1 MSELIAV
8 AFDDPHRAEEARLDI
23 LKLERKDLA
32 DLEEAVVL
40 VVDFEGKVRFHHS
53 QHFSLPVALS
63 GGFVGTLIGLML
75 INPAIALVGGLTG
88 TALGAVIG
96 TLEEVGIGED
106 FMKDLAKNLKPGSS
120 ALFVVVRRGNPEKLI
135 EKLRPYKGNIL
146 QTSLSHQDENRLSEA
161 LKKVNESR
169 SNRVTTQR

>member
-40 VVDFEGKVRFHHS
+40 VVDFEGKVRFQHS

-120 ALFVVVRRGNPEKLI
+120 ALFVMVRRGNPEKLI
-135 EKLRPYKGNIL
+135 EKLRPYKGEIL

>member
-23 LKLERKDLA
+23 LKMERKDLA

-135 EKLRPYKGNIL
+135 KKLRPYKGNIL

>member
-23 LKLERKDLA
+23 LKMERKDLA

-120 ALFVVVRRGNPEKLI
+120 ALFVGVRRGNPEKLI